1 VPEPDKADRRHSVI
15 SFLERLVVPS
25 LSALDHA
32 LFFHGLAS
40 TCGNS
45 RARSRGVITIGASR
59 PKLGRRS
66 GSLRADDGLLTKS
79 ERADA
84 LEQPST

>member
-1 VPEPDKADRRHSVI
+1 
-15 SFLERLVVPS
+15 VVPS

-45 RARSRGVITIGASR
+45 RARSRGVITTIGASR

-66 GSLRADDGLLTKS
+66 GTLRADDGLLTKS
-79 ERADA
+79 KRADA